1 MATIIKDVASLKEI
15 LGGIQKDMSEKVWM
29 PFVRQGEKR
38 FILKEI
44 GEDFY
49 DELTEITN
57 PTGVNQKLID
67 KLKDASAHYASMSS
81 NISIILSTGDI
92 GLMQNKSANSVPI
105 TKWQYVV
112 KVKEDRAKADAA
124 LEDALKFLQ
133 KNKAS
138 FETYLESEE
147 YKATQNLLIPTANAL
162 TNYLPVVDNSQIF
175 YSRLTKYIAKQQQY
189 WIKPL
194 VGSAQ
199 LEAWKAKARQASPD
213 WTEEESE
220 ALDLLCHALSNKA
233 FAEAI
238 PFLNL
243 NSDFRIVAETDG
255 VLNEDDLTPDRKT
268 GLQST
273 AIKQADE
280 FVGRL
285 IKYLNAKASDEIF
298 TEFFTSDFYKPSVN
312 PLDKLP
318 PADEAGFALWL

>member
-38 FILKEI
+38 FILKEL

-49 DELTEITN
+49 DELAETTN
-57 PTGVNQKLID
+57 PTGEVLKLID
-67 KLKDASAHYASMSS
+67 KLKDASAHYASMSA

-92 GLMQNKSANSVPI
+92 GVMQNKTANSVAI

-124 LEDALKFLQ
+124 LEDALKFL
-133 KNKAS
+133 NKKKSSFATYRAS
-138 FETYLESEE
+138 DE
-147 YKATQNLLIPTANAL
+147 YKASQNLLIPTANAL
-162 TNYLPVVDNSQIF
+162 TNYLPVVDDSQIF

-199 LEAWKAKARQASPD
+199 LEAWKTKARQASPE

-243 NSDFRIVAETDG
+243 NTDFRIVAETDG
-255 VLNEDDLTPDRKT
+255 VLNEDDLTPDRKS
-268 GLQST
+268 GLQNT
-273 AIKQADE
+273 CIKQSEE
-280 FVGRL
+280 FIGKL
-285 IKYLNAKASDEIF
+285 LKYLNKKASANVF
-298 TEFFTSDFYKPSVN
+298 PEFFNSDLYQPTIN